1 MGPIYM
7 VHPEHGTHIAYDEEE
22 VARCKEN
29 GWRLRDEPGLGA
41 LNATIEEVKIA
52 PLAVKKRIGR
62 PPKVKHG
69 DRANAD

>member
-29 GWRLRDEPGLGA
+29 GWCLRDEAA
-41 LNATIEEVKIA
+41 LNAVIEEVRSA
-52 PLAVKKRIGR
+52 PLAPKKRIGR